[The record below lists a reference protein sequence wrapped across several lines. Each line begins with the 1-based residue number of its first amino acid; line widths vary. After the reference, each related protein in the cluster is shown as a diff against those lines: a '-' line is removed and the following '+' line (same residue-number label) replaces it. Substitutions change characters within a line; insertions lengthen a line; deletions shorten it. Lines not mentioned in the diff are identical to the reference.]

1 VLVGVVRIVGRAIG
15 HDLGAD
21 GAYGFPPELRKRGPR
36 GLRLIGRLDKSGPS
50 LSKCAG
56 AMDVLLSWLPRV
68 SMWRGRRGDQ
78 ISPRVKLSGR

>member
-21 GAYGFPPELRKRGPR
+21 GGVRFPARTAKARAA
-36 GLRLIGRLDKSGPS
+36 RLASNWRLDKSGPS

-68 SMWRGRRGDQ
+68 SMWRGLRGDQ